1 MSHLSSVKHLSGL
14 FTVYEFSES
23 VNFSD
28 SDPKF
33 LSGRNLD
40 SKGSGHGLHFLANL
54 KKAIISRSVN
64 PEIRKEIPT
73 KTGYATPTM
82 ANNNND
88 DDDDDDDD
96 NDD

>member
-1 MSHLSSVKHLSGL
+1 M
-14 FTVYEFSES
+14 
-23 VNFSD
+23 NFSD

-40 SKGSGHGLHFLANL
+40 SKGSGHGLHFWANL
-54 KKAIISRSVN
+54 KKEKKKKAIISRGIN
-64 PEIRKEIPT
+64 PETRKEIPT
-73 KTGYATPTM
+73 ETGYATPTM

>member
-1 MSHLSSVKHLSGL
+1 M
-14 FTVYEFSES
+14 
-23 VNFSD
+23 NFSD